1 MSATTSSEPT
11 PAAVEE
17 WAGELEA
24 LQARMAPRCEGAEL
38 ERAELEGAEPRRRA
52 LASRKGLLSHTERK
66 HGWQLA
72 EEGGERPPDG
82 MQRLVKAS
90 RWEADAG
97 RDDLVADGR
106 AHLAAPTWPTPAP
119 SWSAMRRGAS
129 RRGPNRPASSANRAG
144 PPASARIARSACSW
158 PLAVGCPL
166 RAQCWWTGRGLCPRS
181 GPALGS
187 DDRPRACPGRG
198 RFPPHPG
205 PARAA
210 S

>member
-1 MSATTSSEPT
+1 MWGKRRSSRMSATTSSEPT

-17 WAGELEA
+17 WAGEREA
-24 LQARMAPRCEGAEL
+24 LQARMAPGCERAEL
-38 ERAELEGAEPRRRA
+38 EGAELEGAEPRRRA

-72 EEGGERPPDG
+72 EEGGEHPPDG

-119 SWSAMRRGAS
+119 SWSAMRRGAA
-129 RRGPNRPASSANRAG
+129 RRGPNRPASSATRAG
-144 PPASARIARSACSW
+144 APASARIASPACSW
-158 PLAVGCPL
+158 PPAVGGAL
-166 RAQCWWTGRGLCPRS
+166 RPQGGGTGRRLGPRS
-181 GPALGS
+181 GPAIRS
-187 DDRPRACPGRG
+187 DDRRRACPR
-198 RFPPHPG
+198 R
-205 PARAA
+205 
-210 S
+210 

>member
-17 WAGELEA
+17 WAGEREA

-38 ERAELEGAEPRRRA
+38 EGAGPRRRA

-72 EEGGERPPDG
+72 EEGGEHPPDG

-144 PPASARIARSACSW
+144 PPASARIASSACSW
-158 PLAVGCPL
+158 PLPVGCAL
-166 RAQCWWTGRGLCPRS
+166 RPQGWWTGRCLGPRS
-181 GPALGS
+181 GPAIGS
-187 DDRPRACPGRG
+187 DDRRRACPR
-198 RFPPHPG
+198 R
-205 PARAA
+205 
-210 S
+210 

>member
-1 MSATTSSEPT
+1 MGGKRRSSRMSATTSSEPT

-17 WAGELEA
+17 GAGEREA

-72 EEGGERPPDG
+72 EEAGEHPPDG
-82 MQRLVKAS
+82 MQRLVNAS

-106 AHLAAPTWPTPAP
+106 AHLAAPTW
-119 SWSAMRRGAS
+119 RR
-129 RRGPNRPASSANRAG
+129 P
-144 PPASARIARSACSW
+144 
-158 PLAVGCPL
+158 
-166 RAQCWWTGRGLCPRS
+166 
-181 GPALGS
+181 
-187 DDRPRACPGRG
+187 PGRPQ
-198 RFPPHPG
+198 RHPDH
-205 PARAA
+205 RC
-210 S
+210 